1 MRLLLDMNMPLA
13 AAEWLRSEGH
23 DAVHLRELG
32 LERLADRE
40 IVAYAGAEKRVLITC
55 DLDFGD
61 IVGSSTSGRSS
72 VVLLRLRSLR
82 HSRLRQRLRVA
93 LTQTGDALVQGAVV
107 LVEESRIR
115 VRSVPFANT
124 PPRAP

>member
-1 MRLLLDMNMPLA
+1 MRLLLDMNMPLP
-13 AAEWLRSEGH
+13 AAEWLRAEGH

-32 LERLADRE
+32 VERLADRQ
-40 IVAYAGAEKRVLITC
+40 IVAYAGAEDRVLITC

-61 IVGSSTSGRSS
+61 IVGSNPNPRSS
-72 VVLLRLRSLR
+72 VILLRLRSLR
-82 HSRLRQRLRVA
+82 YARLRQRLEVA
-93 LTQTGDALVQGAVV
+93 LAQTADALEQGAVV
-107 LVEESRIR
+107 LVEEARIR

>member
-13 AAEWLRSEGH
+13 AGAWLRAEGH

-32 LERLADRE
+32 LERLADRR
-40 IVAYAGAEKRVLITC
+40 IVAYAGAENRVLVTC

-61 IVGSSTSGRSS
+61 IVASSADPPSS
-72 VVLLRLRSLR
+72 VVLLRLKSLR
-82 HSRLRQRLRVA
+82 HSWLRQRLQVA
-93 LTQTGDALVQGAVV
+93 LAQTAEALEQGAIV

-115 VRSVPFANT
+115 IRPIPFAST